1 MEKLLS
7 PKVLAILLT
16 AALSLLAVIGDYFLK
31 RASDADAPFRTTAFL
46 TGFVIYASTAFG
58 TVFVF
63 RHLKLAT
70 SGGIY
75 AVCFVLMLTALG
87 IVGFRETLRPSE
99 ILGLGMAV
107 GALVLL
113 TRFT

>member
-1 MEKLLS
+1 MERILT
-7 PKVLAILLT
+7 PRVLAILVT
-16 AALSLLAVIGDYFLK
+16 AVLSLLAVVGDYFLK
-31 RASDADAPFRTTAFL
+31 RASNAPAPFRTVDFL

-58 TVFVF
+58 TVYVF

-75 AVCFVLMLTALG
+75 AVCFVVLLTALG
-87 IVGFRETLRPSE
+87 TLGFRESLRISE
-99 ILGLGMAV
+99 ILGLCMAI
-107 GALVLL
+107 GAVILL

>member
-7 PKVLAILLT
+7 ARVLAILLT

-31 RASDADAPFRTTAFL
+31 RASGADTPFRTPAFL

-58 TVFVF
+58 TVYVF

-75 AVCFVLMLTALG
+75 AVCFVVMLTALG

-99 ILGLGMAV
+99 VLGLCMAV

>member
-1 MEKLLS
+1 MERLLT
-7 PKVLAILLT
+7 PRVLAILIT
-16 AALSLLAVIGDYFLK
+16 AGLSVLAVIGDYFLK
-31 RASDADAPFRTTAFL
+31 RASSADAPFRTTAFI

-58 TVFVF
+58 TVYVF

-75 AVCFVLMLTALG
+75 AVCLVVMLTLLG
-87 IVGFRETLRPSE
+87 LIEFRETLRPTE
-99 ILGLGMAV
+99 ILGLCMAV

-113 TRFT
+113 TRFA

>member
-1 MEKLLS
+1 
-7 PKVLAILLT
+7 V
-16 AALSLLAVIGDYFLK
+16 Y
-31 RASDADAPFRTTAFL
+31 
-46 TGFVIYASTAFG
+46 
-58 TVFVF
+58 VF

-75 AVCFVLMLTALG
+75 AVCFVVMLTALG

-99 ILGLGMAV
+99 VLGLCMAV